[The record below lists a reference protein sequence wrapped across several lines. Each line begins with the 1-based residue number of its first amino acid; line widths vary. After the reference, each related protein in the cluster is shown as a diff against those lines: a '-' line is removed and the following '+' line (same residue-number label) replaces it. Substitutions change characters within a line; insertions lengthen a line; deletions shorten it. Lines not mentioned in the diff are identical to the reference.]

1 MSRIEFIQWKKRMEE
16 QSKALAQN
24 NLKETSYN
32 QFKKEIEEFFPLNKD
47 IENVNTNYPN
57 TPVKVKTFEVKS
69 DSKIEEIEKEVT

>member
-57 TPVKVKTFEVKS
+57 TPVKIKKFEVNS

>member
-57 TPVKVKTFEVKS
+57 TPVKVKKFEVYPPRDGS
-69 DSKIEEIEKEVT
+69 